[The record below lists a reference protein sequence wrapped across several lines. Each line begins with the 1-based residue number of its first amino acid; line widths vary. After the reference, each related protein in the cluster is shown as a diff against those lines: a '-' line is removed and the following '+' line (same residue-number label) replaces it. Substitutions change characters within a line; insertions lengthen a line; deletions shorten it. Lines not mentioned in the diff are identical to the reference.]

1 MATYLPKQEYTI
13 TRMEGNDCDFVVV
26 VPNLF
31 PLAGITACEFKVE
44 GSNDELIFSK
54 TMPTITIAS
63 QTITIPIAAANT
75 ANKNGTYRWEL
86 QTTIGGKITTI
97 GIGNFIILNKVI

>member
-26 VPNLF
+26 VPALF

-75 ANKNGTYRWEL
+75 ADKNGTYRWEL

-97 GIGNFIILNKVI
+97 GIGDFIILNKVI

>member
-13 TRMEGNDCDFVVV
+13 TRIEGNDCDFVVV

-31 PLAGITACEFKVE
+31 PLAGITACQFKVE
-44 GSNDELIFSK
+44 GSNDELIFNK

-63 QTITIPIAAANT
+63 QTITIPIAATDT
-75 ANKNGTYRWEL
+75 ANKNGKYRWEL

-97 GIGNFIILNKVI
+97 GLGDFILINKVI

>member
-75 ANKNGTYRWEL
+75 ADKNGTYRWEL

-97 GIGNFIILNKVI
+97 GIGDFIILNKVI

>member
-54 TMPTITIAS
+54 TMPTITIAA
-63 QTITIPIAAANT
+63 QTITIPIAASNT

-97 GIGNFIILNKVI
+97 GIGDFIILNKVI